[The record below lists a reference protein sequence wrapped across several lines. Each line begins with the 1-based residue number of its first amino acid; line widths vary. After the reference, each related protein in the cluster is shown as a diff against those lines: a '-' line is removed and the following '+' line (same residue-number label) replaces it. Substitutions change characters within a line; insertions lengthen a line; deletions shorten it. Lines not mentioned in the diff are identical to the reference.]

1 VAAWTASAYLDD
13 EDNHLG
19 EIYERLGGLG
29 DVSLHNLS
37 DQDLLANLASA
48 GPAETATVLP

>member
-48 GPAETATVLP
+48 GPAETGTVLP